1 MKHQNHFAILLLCII
16 NGKVADALATSSYNS
31 QSQTQDWAL
40 YNEQKQYQKS
50 GGILYKQSVLTPQE
64 YNTIVNELQSMDLML
79 KDEETSSFATN
90 RIGAKISKE
99 SEVYRVLS
107 CEDGSLSR
115 LINALA
121 DADDDN
127 DDKSRTEKVHRKMVV
142 APDIPC
148 EVWYVHEFAY
158 ASMSLAESVTQPFLH
173 LHRYVFTKSKE
184 PEWNGT
190 LMM

>member
-1 MKHQNHFAILLLCII
+1 MKHQNHFAILLSCII

-79 KDEETSSFATN
+79 KDEETSFATN
-90 RIGAKISKE
+90 RIGAQISKE

-121 DADDDN
+121 VAEDN
-127 DDKSRTEKVHRKMVV
+127 DNSGSEKVHGKMVV

-148 EVWYVHEFAY
+148 EVCSWTLHMRVFIYYAAY
-158 ASMSLAESVTQPFLH
+158 LIQPFIIIDTCL
-173 LHRYVFTKSKE
+173 RKARSR
-184 PEWNGT
+184 NG
-190 LMM
+190 MAH